1 MKKLGLLVPFVLVL
15 VVSACSSGGNE
26 SSGQAAGVTGGGGAD
41 LDSSSPAKSGAG
53 ESRSA
58 GGGSEGGGTAV
69 SSAVPQVGP
78 RIIRNAS
85 LRISIQ
91 HGRFEDEVDEAHR
104 ITASFGGFVVSSS
117 ASQGSE
123 KRLVEGTFVLRIPA
137 SSYDEAIADL
147 RGLGKVEALDE
158 RGSDVSQEF
167 VDLQARTRQL
177 RAVEAQLLELLQ
189 RANDV
194 PAALAVQ
201 SELSQVQLDL
211 EQARGGLQYLD
222 NQVAYATIS
231 LALHEAGIVPPK
243 GGGFSIVDAW
253 ATAGAAFLAVVGWIF
268 IGFAVVA
275 PVLVLLVIAFLLARM
290 LRKRFAH
297 A

>member
-137 SSYDEAIADL
+137 SSYDEAVADL

-211 EQARGGLQYLD
+211 EQARGRLQYLD
-222 NQVAYATIS
+222 DQVAFATIS
-231 LALHEAGIVPPK
+231 LSMHETGVVPPK
-243 GGGFSIVDAW
+243 GDGFSVVEAW
-253 ATAGAAFLAVVGWIF
+253 ATAGAAFLTVVGWLF
-268 IGFAVVA
+268 IGLAVIA
-275 PVLVLLVIAFLLARM
+275 PVLVLLGLGFLVGREV
-290 LRKRFAH
+290 RKRLAH